1 VLSGFKFIKETT
13 SSLDDT
19 ANARDDC
26 LVFVELKQFLTYNST
41 LDDYLM
47 TAT

>member
-1 VLSGFKFIKETT
+1 MLSGFKFIKETT

-26 LVFVELKQFLTYNST
+26 LVFVELKQFLTYNP